1 MKNET
6 YDQLVAELERIFH
19 IGAVC
24 RLLEWD
30 EQVNLPSGAAEVR
43 ASQSATMAGLY
54 HQAATDP
61 KIGEWLETLE
71 QQHDELSDDQKLV
84 LREAAKS
91 YHRITRLPAEF
102 VKRRASA
109 QSKSYHAWVKARE
122 NNDFASYAPLLEEQM
137 DLTREEANYVGE
149 GDAVYDYCIDKHDP
163 EMKAS
168 IIEELFST
176 LKKDLIPLVDEIID
190 SPVKPDPSILKG
202 FPVDRQE
209 AFLKTVVHDIGFDFK
224 HGRIDQS
231 IHPFCGGIGPD
242 IRMTTRF
249 DEDNPIDSLS
259 GAIHEAGH
267 GLYEQGLPRNHP
279 GTALSEYVGMA
290 VHESQS
296 RLWENQVGRSR
307 AFWNYYEPNYRE
319 AFPEQLEAT
328 SSKALFLA
336 INGVRRHQIRF
347 ESDEVTYNLH
357 IILRFEIEKQLF
369 DQTLAVEDLPEAW
382 NDAMT
387 RYLGL
392 STIGNDANGC
402 MQDVHWFAGLFGY
415 FPTYTLG
422 NIYAAQLYA
431 AAETELDDLDGALAR
446 GGEVDGVRILEPES
460 IERARTEQVSGPD
473 ATLARMPMRYGL
485 GFMLRS
491 DFMPFSPHP
500 NAFGHPGAGG
510 SIGMACPD
518 TGVGFGFTMNKMGMG
533 LVGGQT
539 VFAVLKTF
547 FEAL

>member
-1 MKNET
+1 MPNKI

-19 IGAVC
+19 ISSVC

-30 EQVNLPSGAAEVR
+30 EQVNLPLSAAEVR
-43 ASQSATMAGLY
+43 AKQFATMAELH

-61 KIGEWLETLE
+61 KIGEWLELLE
-71 QQHDELSDDQKLV
+71 PQSDEFSDDQKVV
-84 LREAAKS
+84 LKEAAKA
-91 YHRITRLPAEF
+91 YRRITRLPPKF

-109 QSKSYHAWVKARE
+109 QSKSYHAWVKARQ
-122 NNDFASYAPLLEEQM
+122 NNDFSAYAPFLQEQI

-168 IIEELFST
+168 MIEELFST

-190 SPVKPDPSILKG
+190 SPLKPDFSILKG
-202 FPVDRQE
+202 FPKDRQE
-209 AFLKTVVHDIGFDFK
+209 AFLKTVVHDIGFDFE

-267 GLYEQGLPRNHP
+267 GLYEQGLRQDTL
-279 GTALSEYVGMA
+279 GTALSECVGMA

-307 AFWNYYEPNYRE
+307 AFWNYYEPKYRA
-319 AFPEQLEAT
+319 AFPTQLKEV
-328 SSKALFLA
+328 SSEALFLA
-336 INGVRRHQIRF
+336 INGVQRNPIRF

-369 DQTLAVEDLPEAW
+369 DQTLAVKDLPEAW
-382 NDAMT
+382 NT
-387 RYLGL
+387 LSQEIVGL
-392 STIGNDANGC
+392 TPKNDSEGVL
-402 MQDVHWFAGLFGY
+402 QDIHWCDGSFGY
-415 FPTYTLG
+415 FPSYCLG
-422 NIYAAQLYA
+422 NMLAAQLWYAAQDTMPDLESKFEQGNFA
-431 AAETELDDLDGALAR
+431 PLLNWLREHIHRHGKRHNTLELTRRVTGKPLA
-446 GGEVDGVRILEPES
+446 
-460 IERARTEQVSGPD
+460 PD
-473 ATLARMPMRYGL
+473 ALIRY
-485 GFMLRS
+485 
-491 DFMPFSPHP
+491 
-500 NAFGHPGAGG
+500 
-510 SIGMACPD
+510 
-518 TGVGFGFTMNKMGMG
+518 
-533 LVGGQT
+533 
-539 VFAVLKTF
+539 LKERYLTIYN
-547 FEAL
+547 